1 MNTGDDNEFRMT
13 GNPKEDRTTMID
25 QIFDKIARTVNHRP
39 TWVVGIIGVVFI
51 IALVGMTMITM
62 QTGNDTY
69 LDKNSAAGI
78 ANKQYTNTFSAD
90 SLVLIVETSDPL
102 NPDVLNY
109 MDRVE
114 GDIRQQQNIA
124 SVSSVVDILKSEN
137 NGVLPQSKGAIDA
150 LVRQMPE
157 ATREVAVPSNV
168 LTLVQVKL
176 TEGLSDDTKTAT
188 LDNIQSLVASS
199 QPPTGVKVTVS
210 GSPAFSAQMATEMG
224 SQMGVL
230 IGAAMVLMI
239 IVMGLLFSY
248 VSHRFLPV
256 VFVGLGLTTALGLMG
271 IAGIKL
277 NMAVMGAFPVM
288 IGLGI
293 DYAIQFHA
301 RLDEESRKGSLDDA
315 VYMTITRTGPAV
327 MYAMLATSLGFAAM
341 FVSTVPMVQSFG
353 LVAMIG
359 IMSCYC
365 VSLVGIPAIA
375 HVIHYKPKPQA
386 PQVCYAVGTDA
397 CTALPKQK
405 KSSWSYGKF
414 LTDTS
419 VRIAKNPVP
428 VLLIA
433 TLIAVI
439 GFQLDPLIAIE
450 ANENNF
456 VPSDMPAKI
465 QMAKVTRILGETS
478 TADFYVQGGRV
489 TDLDTIQWLKTFQD
503 YELSKHSELTSSTSI
518 VTYVLAYNG
527 GKMPETQS
535 ELNAILDKIPTSVKE
550 QYVSGSLRGVVQFG
564 TIKMETPTERNLKDQ
579 MVKDIAFLEPL
590 PGITVQP
597 VGNFNTMTT
606 LIGSLSTSKDEMTY
620 LGFGFIFVFLVL
632 VYRHIHAIS
641 PLIPIVMIVGW
652 NAVAMYVL
660 GISYSP
666 LTATLG
672 SMTIGVAAEYTILV
686 MERYSEEEERL
697 HDHIAA
703 IQESVNRIG
712 TAITVSGLATF
723 FGFSALCLSSFP
735 IMSNFGT
742 TTLIAVG
749 FSLIGA
755 IFIMPAVLSLMGQLT
770 EWLEK
775 RKAQPHVNAER
786 LVKAETPD

>member
-1 MNTGDDNEFRMT
+1 
-13 GNPKEDRTTMID
+13 MID

-39 TWVVGIIGVVFI
+39 KWVVGIIGVVFI
-51 IALVGMTMITM
+51 IALVGMTMIVM
-62 QTGNDTY
+62 ETGNDTY
-69 LDKNSAAGI
+69 LDRNSASGI
-78 ANKQYTNTFSAD
+78 ANNEYTDTFSAD
-90 SLVLIVETSDPL
+90 SLILIVETSDPL

-109 MDRVE
+109 LDRLE

-124 SVSSVVDILKSEN
+124 SATSVIDTLKSMN
-137 NGVLPQSKGAIDA
+137 HGVLPQSKGEIDA
-150 LVRQMPE
+150 IVQQIPE
-157 ATREVAVPSNV
+157 ASRKVLVPSNV
-168 LTLVQVKL
+168 LTLSQVKL

-188 LDNIQSLVASS
+188 LDNIQALVDNS
-199 QPPTGVKVTVS
+199 QPPTGVKVSVS
-210 GSPAFSAQMATEMG
+210 GSPAFSAQMKTEMG

-230 IGAAMVLMI
+230 IGAAMVLMV
-239 IVMGLLFSY
+239 IVMGLLFAY
-248 VSHRFLPV
+248 VNYRFLPV
-256 VFVGLGLTTALGLMG
+256 VFVGLGLSTALGLMG
-271 IAGIKL
+271 LAGIKL

-301 RLDEESRKGSLDDA
+301 RLDEEARKGSLDDA

-341 FVSTVPMVQSFG
+341 FVSTVPMVRSFG

-375 HVIHYKPKPQA
+375 HILNYTPKPQA
-386 PQVCYAVGTDA
+386 PQVCYAVGEEA
-397 CTALPKQK
+397 CNTLPAGK
-405 KSSWSYGKF
+405 KKGWSYGQF

-419 VRIAKNPVP
+419 VKIAKSPVP
-428 VLLIA
+428 ILLIA
-433 TLIAVI
+433 ALIAVI

-456 VPSDMPAKI
+456 VPSHMPAKI
-465 QMAKVTRILGETS
+465 QMEKVTRILGATS
-478 TADFYVQGGRV
+478 TADFYVQGARV
-489 TDLDTIQWLKTFQD
+489 TDLDTLRWMNDFQD
-503 YELSKHSELTSSTSI
+503 YELSKHSEITSATSI

-527 GKMPETQS
+527 GKMPESQS
-535 ELNAILDKIPTSVKE
+535 QLNAVLDTIPASVRD
-550 QYVSGSLRGVVQFG
+550 QYVSGSLRGVIKFG
-564 TIKMETPTERNLKDQ
+564 TIKLEIPRQNDLKSQMES
-579 MVKDIAFLEPL
+579 DIAFLQPP
-590 PGITVQP
+590 PGISVRP
-597 VGNFNTMTT
+597 IGNFDVTT
-606 LIGSLSTSKDEMTY
+606 SLIGGLSSSKDEMTY
-620 LGFGFIFVFLVL
+620 LGFGLIFVFLAL

-641 PLIPIVMIVGW
+641 PLIPIIMIVGW

-660 GISYSP
+660 GIAYSP

-703 IQESVNRIG
+703 IQESVSKIG

-749 FSLIGA
+749 FSLVGA
-755 IFIMPAVLSLMGQLT
+755 IFVMPAVLSLMGQLT
-770 EWLEK
+770 EWMERRKIQPQLTPEK
-775 RKAQPHVNAER
+775 TGN
-786 LVKAETPD
+786 AETPD

>member
-1 MNTGDDNEFRMT
+1 
-13 GNPKEDRTTMID
+13 MID
-25 QIFDKIARTVNHRP
+25 QIFSTIARFVNHRP
-39 TWVVGIIGVVFI
+39 KLVVGIIGVVFV

-62 QTGNDTY
+62 ATGNDTY
-69 LDKNSAAGI
+69 MDKNSPDGI
-78 ANKQYTNTFSAD
+78 ANNQYTNTFSAD
-90 SLVLIVETSDPL
+90 SLILIVETGDPL
-102 NPDVLNY
+102 SPDVLNY
-109 MDRVE
+109 LNRLE
-114 GDIRQQQNIA
+114 GDIRQQQNIE

-137 NGVLPQSKGAIDA
+137 NGVLPQSKGEIDA

-157 ATREVAVPSNV
+157 ATRQVAVPSNV
-168 LTLVQVKL
+168 LTLVQIPMSK
-176 TEGLSDDTKTAT
+176 GLSDDTKTST
-188 LDNIQSLVASS
+188 LNNIQSLVDNS

-256 VFVGLGLTTALGLMG
+256 VFVGLGLSTALGLMG
-271 IAGIKL
+271 LAGIKL

-315 VYMTITRTGPAV
+315 VFMTITKTGPAV

-386 PQVCYAVGTDA
+386 PQVCYAVGEDA
-397 CTALPKQK
+397 CTTLPAPK

-428 VLLIA
+428 ILLIA
-433 TLIAVI
+433 VLITVI
-439 GFQLDPLIAIE
+439 GFQLEPLIAIE

-465 QMAKVTRILGETS
+465 QMAKVTRILGATS

-518 VTYVLAYNG
+518 VTYILAYNG

-535 ELNAILDKIPTSVKE
+535 QLNRVLDKIPSSVKD
-550 QYVSGSLRGVVQFG
+550 QYISGSLRGVVQFG
-564 TIKMETPTERNLKDQ
+564 TIEMEIPTELNLKNQ
-579 MVKDIAFLEPL
+579 MEKDIAFLEPP
-590 PGITVQP
+590 PGITVKP
-597 VGNFNTMTT
+597 VGSFDVNTS
-606 LIGSLSTSKDEMTY
+606 LIGGLSASKDEMTY
-620 LGFGFIFVFLVL
+620 LGFAFIFVFLAL

-703 IQESVNRIG
+703 IKESVNRIG

-735 IMSNFGT
+735 IMSNFGA

-749 FSLIGA
+749 FSLVGA
-755 IFIMPAVLSLMGQLT
+755 IFIMPAVLSLMGQFT
-770 EWLEK
+770 EWMEK
-775 RKAQPHVNAER
+775 RKSSSGANSGGRME
-786 LVKAETPD
+786 AETPD

>member
-1 MNTGDDNEFRMT
+1 
-13 GNPKEDRTTMID
+13 MID
-25 QIFDKIARTVNHRP
+25 KIFDKIARTVNRHP
-39 TWVVGIIGVVFI
+39 KGILGLIGVVFI
-51 IALVGMTMITM
+51 IAIIGTSMIVM
-62 QTGNDTY
+62 ETGNDTY
-69 LDKNSAAGI
+69 LDRDSVEGV
-78 ANKQYTNTFSAD
+78 ANHQYTNTFAAD
-90 SLVLIVETSDPL
+90 SLILIIDTSDPTS
-102 NPDVLNY
+102 PDVLKY
-109 MDRVE
+109 MDRLE
-114 GDIRQQQNIA
+114 DNIKNQQNIA
-124 SVSSVVDILKSEN
+124 SAASLTDTLKSM
-137 NGVLPQSKGAIDA
+137 NGGSLPRSKGETDA
-150 LVRQMPE
+150 LIRQLPE
-157 ATREVAVPSNV
+157 ASRTVLVPSNV
-168 LTLVQVKL
+168 LILMQVQL
-176 TEGLSDDTKTAT
+176 DEGLSDDTKTAV
-188 LDNIQSLVASS
+188 LNNIQSLVDASD
-199 QPPTGVKVTVS
+199 PPAGVKVTVS
-210 GSPAFSAQMATEMG
+210 GSPAFSAQMKTEMG

-230 IGAAMVLMI
+230 IGAAMILMV

-256 VFVGLGLTTALGLMG
+256 VFVGLGLTSALGLMG

-315 VYMTITRTGPAV
+315 VYTTITRTGPAV

-341 FVSTVPMVQSFG
+341 FVSTVPMVRSFG

-365 VSLVGIPAIA
+365 VSLIGIPAIA
-375 HVIHYKPKPQA
+375 HILNYKPKQQA
-386 PQVCYAVGTDA
+386 PQVCYAVGTEA
-397 CTALPKQK
+397 CDTLPAPK
-405 KSSWSYGKF
+405 KDSWSYGKF
-414 LTDTS
+414 LTETS

-428 VLLIA
+428 ILIIAVLLG
-433 TLIAVI
+433 VI
-439 GFQLDPLIAIE
+439 GFQLDPLIPIE

-465 QMAKVTRILGETS
+465 QMDKVTRVLGATS
-478 TADFYVQGGRV
+478 TADFYVQGGKV
-489 TDLDTIQWLKTFQD
+489 TDLDTIRWMKGFQD
-503 YELSKHSELTSSTSI
+503 YELSKHSELTSATSI

-527 GKMPETQS
+527 GKMPESQS
-535 ELNAILDKIPTSVKE
+535 ELNAVLDKIPSGIKDN
-550 QYVSGSLRGVVQFG
+550 YLRGSLQGVVKFG
-564 TIKMETPTERNLKDQ
+564 TIKLEIPTENDLKKQ
-579 MVKDIAFLEPL
+579 MVKDIAFIETP

-597 VGNFNTMTT
+597 VGSFDIMTT
-606 LIGSLSTSKDEMTY
+606 LIGGLSESKDEMTM
-620 LGFGFIFVFLVL
+620 LGFVLIFVFLAL

-660 GISYSP
+660 GIAYSP

-723 FGFSALCLSSFP
+723 FGFSALCLASFP

-755 IFIMPAVLSLMGQLT
+755 IFVMPAVLSLMGQFT
-770 EWLEK
+770 EWLDK
-775 RKAQPHVNAER
+775 RKGVPH
-786 LVKAETPD
+786 TPGASDGGDVHAPES